1 MTGLSLRR
9 LPHWRRLFSDVP
21 VEEKLELV
29 ADYGVLEPVFAR
41 FLAREAALAPLP
53 EGQLLALFDR
63 CSGPESA
70 RDLEGVLRELA
81 PGGRRVGFRQVNRL
95 VDHLRGRIAAYLA
108 SRDVQLDLVAHDHAF
123 GSGGDFCKTGHATTW
138 ASLLV
143 APRLRICKS
152 GTTNVTSEHGSSH
165 AVAELGY
172 REPGLDSERLNQQ
185 LARSGFAF
193 LSLGALGFPYS
204 PALRTA
210 RRALW
215 FEAAEELERAARRR
229 GSWTDAVR
237 ETAMALDLF
246 KVVSPNAQILG
257 PVHHST
263 GICHLD
269 MLPYVLGI
277 YDHLGSRGIISHA
290 FDGIDELSNAVHN
303 PADRRPN
310 NLLVEVA
317 GDELVIVEFG
327 PEDLALPRVGLEE
340 IREEK
345 DLAQEVAGFRQVLE
359 GRERGSRTDFI
370 TLNAAALLAANR
382 SEEGVELPRRL
393 EEGLA
398 SARELVLSGAARDNL
413 EGLLAY

>member
-1 MTGLSLRR
+1 VTGLSLRR
-9 LPHWRRLFSDVP
+9 LPHWRRLFSEAP
-21 VEEKLELV
+21 VEEKLALV
-29 ADYGVLEPVFAR
+29 ADCGVLEPVFAR

-63 CSGPESA
+63 CSDPESA
-70 RDLEGVLRELA
+70 LVLEGVLRELA

-165 AVAELGY
+165 AVTELGY
-172 REPGLDSERLNQQ
+172 REPGLDGERLNQQ
-185 LARSGFAF
+185 LVRSGFAF
-193 LSLGALGFPYS
+193 LSLGTLGFPYS

-215 FEAAEELERAARRR
+215 FEASEELERAARRQ

-237 ETAMALDLF
+237 DTPIPLDLF

-290 FDGIDELSNAVHN
+290 FDGIDELSNAVHD
-303 PADRRPN
+303 PADPRPN
-310 NLLVEVA
+310 NLLVEVD
-317 GDELVIVEFG
+317 GDELVILEFG
-327 PEDLALPRVGLEE
+327 PEALDMPRVSLTA
-340 IREEK
+340 IREEP
-345 DLAQEVAGFRQVLE
+345 DLAIEVAGFRQVLA
-359 GRERGSRTDFI
+359 GCGQGARTDFI
-370 TLNAAALLAANR
+370 RLNAAVLLAANR
-382 SEEGVELPRRL
+382 SEAGVGLPRRL
-393 EEGLA
+393 GEGLA
-398 SARELVLSGAARDNL
+398 SARDLILSGAARDNL